1 MATKSERAAILEY
14 LRGLRD
20 NNDKEW
26 FEANRDRYEEVRA
39 AFLGL
44 VGEILS
50 AFGPVEDL
58 GGIDVRACVFRINRD
73 VRFSKD
79 KTPYKSTMSALIGR
93 EGRKSGLRS
102 YYFHLEPDG
111 NSMLAGGLH
120 SPEPGQLGAVRDA
133 IAKDSRPFR
142 RILSA
147 PDFARLFGE
156 ISGERLKT
164 APSGFAKDHPDI
176 ELLRLKQ
183 LLAVHGMT
191 DGFVKTGDI
200 VGRAIEA
207 FSAMR
212 PFLLW
217 LEKAT
222 G

>member
-1 MATKSERAAILEY
+1 MAKKSGRAAILEY
-14 LRGLRD
+14 LGDLRD
-20 NNDKEW
+20 NNDREW
-26 FEANRDRYEEVRA
+26 FEANRSRYEEARA

-44 VGEILS
+44 VGEIIS

-58 GGIDVRACVFRINRD
+58 GGIDVKACVFRINRD

-79 KTPYKSTMSALIGR
+79 KAPYKSTMSALIGR
-93 EGRKSGLRS
+93 EGRKSGVRS

-111 NSMLAGGLH
+111 RSMLAGGLH
-120 SPEPGQLGAVRDA
+120 SPEPAQLSAVRDA
-133 IAKDSRPFR
+133 IAANPRPLKK
-142 RILSA
+142 IVSA

-164 APSGFAKDHPDI
+164 APAGFAKDHPDI

-183 LLAVHGMT
+183 LLAVHGMS
-191 DGFVKTGDI
+191 DGFVKSGDI

-207 FSAMR
+207 FGAMR
-212 PFLLW
+212 PFLSW
-217 LEKAT
+217 LEKAA

>member
-1 MATKSERAAILEY
+1 MATKGGRAEILDF
-14 LRGLRD
+14 LRD
-20 NNDKEW
+20 LRDSNSKEW
-26 FEANRDRYEEVRA
+26 FEANRGRYEEARA

-58 GGIDVRACVFRINRD
+58 GGVEVKACVFRINRD
-73 VRFSKD
+73 VRFGKD
-79 KTPYKSTMSALIGR
+79 KTPYKSTMSALIGP
-93 EGRKSGLRS
+93 EGRKSGVRS
-102 YYFHLEPDG
+102 YYLHLEPDG
-111 NSMLAGGLH
+111 RSMLAGGLH
-120 SPEPGQLGAVRDA
+120 SPEPAQLSAVRDA
-133 IAKDSRPFR
+133 LAANARPLKK
-142 RILSA
+142 ILSA

-164 APSGFAKDHPDI
+164 APAGFAKDHPDI

-183 LLAVHGMT
+183 LLAVHGLS
-191 DGFVKTGDI
+191 DRFVATGDL

-217 LEKAT
+217 LEKAV

>member
-1 MATKSERAAILEY
+1 MSTKSERAAILEY
-14 LRGLRD
+14 LGDLRD
-20 NNDKEW
+20 HNSKDW
-26 FEANRDRYEEVRA
+26 FEANRGRYEEVRA
-39 AFLGL
+39 TFLGM

-58 GGIDVRACVFRINRD
+58 GGIDVKACVFRINRD
-73 VRFSKD
+73 VRFGKD

-93 EGRKSGLRS
+93 EGRKSGVRG

-120 SPEPGQLGAVRDA
+120 SPEPGRLSAVRDA
-133 IAKDSRPFR
+133 IAANSRGLR
-142 RILSA
+142 KIVSA
-147 PDFARLFGE
+147 PDFVRLFGE

-164 APSGFAKDHPDI
+164 APAGFAKDHPDI
-176 ELLRLKQ
+176 ELLRLKR
-183 LLAVHGMT
+183 LLAVHGLS
-191 DGFVKTGDI
+191 DRFVATGDV